1 MITYLF
7 RIFPAIIFLSL
18 FVTSTCEGEDLARSG
33 AVVLH
38 ADSLTY
44 RKADD
49 TYRALGNVHLDWDD
63 LKLVADSALLR
74 QSDNTADAEGSIVLT
89 TDGDIL
95 HADRM
100 SVNLV
105 NQNGEITNGSIFMK
119 RGNFHILGKK
129 MSKTGPEDYHIETGS
144 FTPCDGDVP
153 SWKFSASSIDVT
165 LGEYATGKNVLFYI
179 RDVPILYLPYIVFPL
194 KTERQSGFLL
204 PKPGTS
210 TKGGFIFNIPY
221 YWAIS
226 QSQDVTFNLD
236 IQSKRGAGTGVDYR
250 YIRKTGSEGTFRGYL
265 IYDTSTDKIRGDLS
279 EKHQEDFSPTLSF
292 KSDVNYVSDR
302 NFYRDFAE
310 GFGEYNRK
318 SVDSNVFL
326 TKHWQRFLLTPEVR
340 FSQDLEST
348 SNTATFQKLPIL
360 NFTGINQR
368 LGATPFYVTL
378 DSNFTNFYREQG
390 FQGQRL
396 DLHPTLFLYTN
407 PASWLESTAW
417 AGYQHRFYNMYGGTG
432 SSSFDDIGLFNA
444 GMSMSSPLTRI
455 YQTGGKGMSGL
466 RHILIPEIGY
476 VYVQNRE
483 QGELP
488 FFDYNDRVVH
498 RNAIRY
504 SLSNYLTGK
513 FADGNAP
520 ATYRQLAFFKLS
532 QEYDF
537 SGSRRDLL
545 TPYDELRPFSDI
557 WIEARVNPTQKIS
570 LLVDSRYN
578 PYHTNFSTNNLAV
591 KYDSEVGTSVKVSY
605 RFARTQ
611 EEYLEGILAINLL
624 KPFVLNF
631 AGRYSLNSGAFLESN
646 YSIEYK
652 QQCWSII
659 FSYGEHQGNKG
670 FFVNF
675 VLAGIGPISKVPV
688 F

>member
-1 MITYLF
+1 MKTYLLK
-7 RIFPAIIFLSL
+7 IIPAIMFISL
-18 FVTSTCEGEDLARSG
+18 ALTGTGKGEDLPQPG

-49 TYRALGNVHLDWDD
+49 TYRAMGNVHLEWDD

-74 QSDNTADAEGSIVLT
+74 QSDNIAEAEGGIVLT

-95 HADRM
+95 RADKM
-100 SVNLV
+100 TVNLE

-129 MSKTGPEDYHIETGS
+129 MIKVGPENYHIDAGS

-153 SWKFSASSIDVT
+153 SWKFSASAIDVI

-179 RDVPILYLPYIVFPL
+179 RDIPVLYLPYIVFPL

-204 PKPGTS
+204 PNPGTS
-210 TKGGFIFNIPY
+210 TKGGLVLNIPY

-226 QSQDVTFNLD
+226 PSQDMTFNLD
-236 IQSKRGAGTGVDYR
+236 IQSKRGAGTGLDYR
-250 YIRKTGSEGTFRGYL
+250 YIRKRGSEGSFRGYL
-265 IYDTSTDKIRGDLS
+265 IYDTSKDKFRGDFS
-279 EKHQEDFSPTLSF
+279 ERHQEDFSPTLSF
-292 KSDVNYVSDR
+292 KSDVNYASDR
-302 NFYRDFAE
+302 DFYRDFAE

-326 TKHWQRFLLTPEVR
+326 TKHWQRFLLTPELR
-340 FSQDLEST
+340 FSQDLESP
-348 SNTATFQKLPIL
+348 SNTTTLQKLPIL
-360 NFTGINQR
+360 TFTGIKQR
-368 LGATPFYVTL
+368 IGATPLYFAL
-378 DSNFTNFYREQG
+378 DSNFTNFYREEG

-396 DLHPTLFLYTN
+396 DLHPTMLLYTN
-407 PASWLESTAW
+407 PAPWLESIAW

-432 SSSFDDIGLFNA
+432 SGSFDDKGLIDA
-444 GMSMSSPLTRI
+444 GLALSSPLARV
-455 YQTGGKGMSGL
+455 YDMGWKGMPKL
-466 RHILIPEIGY
+466 RHTLVPEVGY
-476 VYVQNRE
+476 SYVQNRGQE
-483 QGELP
+483 ELP
-488 FFDYNDRVVH
+488 FFDFNDRVVH
-498 RNAIRY
+498 RNAISY
-504 SLSNYLTGK
+504 SLTNYLTGK
-513 FADGNAP
+513 FVDGDAP
-520 ATYRQLAFFKLS
+520 ATYRQLAYLKLS

-537 SGSRRDLL
+537 SGTRRDLL

-557 WIEARVNPTQKIS
+557 RIEARVNPVKEIS
-570 LLVDSRYN
+570 LFADSRYN
-578 PYHTNFSTNNLAV
+578 PYHTNFSTNNVAV
-591 KYDSEVGTSVKVSY
+591 KYNTGAGNSLQVGY
-605 RFARTQ
+605 RFSRAQ
-611 EEYLEGILAINLL
+611 QEYLEAIMRINLL
-624 KPFVLNF
+624 KPFIFNF
-631 AGRYSLNSGAFLESN
+631 AGRYSLDSGAFLESN

-675 VLAGIGPISKVPV
+675 VLAGIGPLSKIRA